1 MAWFWTSLTFT
12 VRFFVGL
19 FLVSVLSPLPDMPQT
34 STSALLSLLSR
45 LEGATSL
52 VIWKSQYSL
61 TLFKGTAPVKTYG
74 AVFGKGYGDGD
85 KERTGD
91 KRTPEGDFYICSMNN
106 SKRFYKFLGLSYP
119 GLKHAAQGLQRGI
132 ITPREYGEIEQALR
146 ERRQPTWDTRLGGA
160 VGIHGR
166 MLQDPGVWANR
177 HNWTDGCIA
186 LANADMDEL
195 FSVVSVGTP
204 VTIIP

>member
-1 MAWFWTSLTFT
+1 MAWFWTSLAFT
-12 VRFFVGL
+12 VRFSLGL

-85 KERTGD
+85 KERSGD
-91 KRTPEGDFYICSMNN
+91 KRTPEGDFYICSMNH

-177 HNWTDGCIA
+177 QNWTDGCIA